1 MYAKKKDDGG
11 GGGGGGAGEAVEVIP
26 ELYTKAVSYACE
38 AMDILEFRLGTRMR
52 DGRSGE
58 NPISS
63 LFELT
68 AEEMSF
74 LSVLVM
80 TGEDIRSI
88 SFSTHTPR
96 LHCSCSIKPPPS
108 LVCSR
113 ASHGQ
118 RV

>member
-1 MYAKKKDDGG
+1 MHLCWHTLTMMYAKKKDDGAG
-11 GGGGGGAGEAVEVIP
+11 AGAAGGGGGGAGEAVEVIP

-74 LSVLVM
+74 LSVLIM

-88 SFSTHTPR
+88 QLTPN
-96 LHCSCSIKPPPS
+96 
-108 LVCSR
+108 VYTV
-113 ASHGQ
+113 Q
-118 RV
+118 